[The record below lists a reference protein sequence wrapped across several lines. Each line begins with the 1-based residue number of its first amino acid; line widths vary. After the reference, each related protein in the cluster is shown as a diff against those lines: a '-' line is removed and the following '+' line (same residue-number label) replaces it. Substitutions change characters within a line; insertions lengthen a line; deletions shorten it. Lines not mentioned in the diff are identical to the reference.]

1 MVDRGARMRTLRDDM
16 ESLAAFGGDGP
27 GVTRLAWS
35 PELLAAYDWL
45 GDRCRELGLDA
56 EVDAAGNLLA
66 RWDAG
71 TGPAVLVG
79 SHLDTVP
86 QGGRFDGAL
95 GVMGGLHAVRLLK
108 QWGVEPRRPVWL
120 AAFMDEENTRF
131 NTALFGSRA
140 FCGEDLGGLGDRRDA
155 DDVTLAAAMAAWG
168 CDPDRH
174 GEARRIGEVGHYLEL
189 HVEQGPRLEA
199 SGTDI
204 GVVTSIVGLVGYRVR
219 LTGRANHAGT
229 TPMPLRRDAL
239 AGAARMVLA
248 VRDEA
253 RRREDATANV
263 GVIRVAPGSSNV
275 IPGLCELS
283 IDLRAPSA
291 AAVRDLDEGCRAAL
305 AAIAD
310 EEGLG
315 LELTE
320 AYRVPPAPMA
330 VELVELIERAAGLEG
345 ASAERMP
352 SGAGH
357 DAMVLAARV
366 PAGMLLV
373 PSRGG
378 VSHSPEE
385 YSSPEH
391 CELGARVLARAV
403 ASLVS

>member
-1 MVDRGARMRTLRDDM
+1 MGQLQEDM
-16 ESLAAFGGDGP
+16 EALASFTAGGA

-35 PELLAAYDWL
+35 PELRSAYDWL
-45 GDRCRELGLDA
+45 ASRCRETGLEA

-66 RWDAG
+66 RWEAG
-71 TGPAVLVG
+71 GGPAVLVG
-79 SHLDTVP
+79 SHIDSVP
-86 QGGRFDGAL
+86 EGGRFDGAL

-108 QWGVEPRRPVWL
+108 ERGVEPRRPVWL
-120 AAFMDEENTRF
+120 VAFMDEENTRF

-140 FCGEDLGGLGDRRDA
+140 FCGEDLHGLGGRRDA
-155 DDVTLAAAMAAWG
+155 DGVSLAEAMGEWG
-168 CDPDRH
+168 RDPERH
-174 GEARRIGEVGHYLEL
+174 GEARRIDAVGHYLEL

-199 SGTDI
+199 SGAQI

-219 LTGRANHAGT
+219 VTGRTNHAGT

-248 VRDEA
+248 IRDEA
-253 RRREDATANV
+253 RRRPDATANV

-275 IPGLCELS
+275 IPGICELS

-291 AAVRDLDEGCRAAL
+291 AGVRELDEACRAAL
-305 AAIAD
+305 GAIAD

-315 LELTE
+315 LELEE
-320 AYRVPPAPMA
+320 AYRVAPAPMA
-330 VELVELIERAAGLEG
+330 AELVELIERAAAREG

-357 DAMVLAARV
+357 DAMVLGAHV
-366 PAGMLLV
+366 PAGMLFV

-378 VSHSPEE
+378 VSHSPDEF
-385 YSSPEH
+385 SSPEH

-403 ASLVS
+403 EELVS

>member
-1 MVDRGARMRTLRDDM
+1 MGELQRDL
-16 ESLAAFGGDGP
+16 EALAAFTAEGA

-35 PELLAAYDWL
+35 PELRAAYEWL
-45 GDRCRELGLDA
+45 EGRCRRLGLDV

-71 TGPAVLVG
+71 GGPAVLMG
-79 SHLDTVP
+79 SHIDTVP
-86 QGGRFDGAL
+86 EGGRFDGAL
-95 GVMGGLHAVRLLK
+95 GVIGGLHAIRLLRE
-108 QWGVEPRRPVWL
+108 WGVDPRRPVWL

-131 NTALFGSRA
+131 NTALFGSRS

-155 DDVTLAAAMAAWG
+155 DGVTLAEAMAAWG
-168 CDPDRH
+168 RDPERQ
-174 GEARRIGEVGHYLEL
+174 GEARRVDEVGHYLEL

-199 SGTDI
+199 AGTDI
-204 GVVTSIVGLVGYRVR
+204 GVVTSIVGLVGYRARV
-219 LTGRANHAGT
+219 TGRTNHAGT
-229 TPMPLRRDAL
+229 TPMRLRRDAL

-248 VRDEA
+248 IRDLA
-253 RRREDATANV
+253 RGREEATANV
-263 GVIRVAPGSSNV
+263 GVLRVAPGSSNV
-275 IPGLCELS
+275 IPGVCELS

-291 AAVRDLDEGCRAAL
+291 AGVRELDEDCRAAL
-305 AAIAD
+305 GAIAD

-315 LELTE
+315 LELAE
-320 AYRVPPAPMA
+320 AYRVPPAPMSG
-330 VELVELIERAAGLEG
+330 ELVELIEGAAAIEG
-345 ASAERMP
+345 ASAARMP

-357 DAMVLAARV
+357 DAMVLAAHV

-385 YSSPEH
+385 YSSPAQ

-403 ASLVS
+403 AALVS